1 MLHQLVKR
9 ETLVKIVINREVGA
23 FNLSD
28 EAAHRYLQMSRRSE
42 MDSESSATLSRQFAH
57 QYARRGDPALVEVV
71 EKMGPSASGGD
82 ACLEVVEVPA
92 TGWRL
97 LDVCGI
103 ECVVF
108 DAGAQSVLPSQTR

>member
-1 MLHQLVKR
+1 M
-9 ETLVKIVINREVGA
+9 KIVINREVGA

-28 EAAHRYLQMSRRSE
+28 EAARRYLRMSGRSG
-42 MDSESSATLSRQFAH
+42 MDTESSATLSRQFAH
-57 QYARRGDPALVEVV
+57 QYARRSDPVLVEVV

-103 ECVVF
+103 ECVVP
-108 DAGAQSVLPSQTR
+108 DADAQSASTSQVR

>member
-1 MLHQLVKR
+1 M
-9 ETLVKIVINREVGA
+9 KIVINREVGA

-28 EAAHRYLQMSRRSE
+28 AAARHYLLLSGRRSE
-42 MDSESSATLSRQFAH
+42 IDSESIATLSRQIAH
-57 QYARRGDPALVEVV
+57 QYARRSDPVLVEVV

-82 ACLEVVEVPA
+82 ACLEVVDVPG

-103 ECVVF
+103 ECVVP
-108 DAGAQSVLPSQTR
+108 DTGAQGTSAPKTR

>member
-28 EAAHRYLQMSRRSE
+28 EAAHRYLQMSGRSE

>member
-1 MLHQLVKR
+1 M
-9 ETLVKIVINREVGA
+9 KIVINREVGA

-28 EAAHRYLQMSRRSE
+28 EAAHRYLQMSGRSE
-42 MDSESSATLSRQFAH
+42 MDSKSSATLSRQFAH
-57 QYARRGDPALVEVV
+57 QYSRRSDPALVEVV

>member
-1 MLHQLVKR
+1 M

-28 EAAHRYLQMSRRSE
+28 EAAHRYLRMSGRSE
-42 MDSESSATLSRQFAH
+42 TDSESSATLSRQFAH
-57 QYARRGDPALVEVV
+57 QYARRSDPVLVEVV
-71 EKMGPSASGGD
+71 EKMGPSASGDD
-82 ACLEVVEVPA
+82 ACLEVVDVPA

-103 ECVVF
+103 ECVVS
-108 DAGAQSVLPSQTR
+108 DAGAQSVSTSQTR